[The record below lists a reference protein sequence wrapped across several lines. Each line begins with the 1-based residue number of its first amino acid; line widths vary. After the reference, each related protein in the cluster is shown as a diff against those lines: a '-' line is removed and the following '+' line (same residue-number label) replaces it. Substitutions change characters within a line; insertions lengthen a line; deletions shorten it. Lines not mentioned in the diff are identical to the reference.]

1 MTYMQLPKQRTMLP
15 YLLLMMVVVILAVI
29 LPGVLS
35 GIAATKTAAAP
46 LSAVDFGRLP
56 LAFVPNGGQSDT
68 AVRYQAHSPGVN
80 LFFTNDG
87 LTLAWT
93 GGSESEAGGAR
104 LNFLGANSTPDVSGR
119 EAQLGVVNYMLG
131 DNPDNWQR
139 GLPTYRVVT
148 YEALYPG
155 ISLAYS
161 GQGRQLT
168 AVFQVEAGA
177 DPAQIGWAFEWG
189 RPVLDEAGGLK
200 LIFDGQGAETAVTL
214 SPPVAWQTVDG
225 QDVAVTAAFSLDER
239 GQVGL
244 ALESYDTERPLAILT
259 NMNYGGTGSWDLAW
273 AIAAGPTGIA
283 YVVGETGAP
292 IFPLANPYQPVYGGG
307 SRDAFVTAFAPDGQS
322 LVYSTFLGGSDTDAA
337 FGIAIDNND
346 NAFVVG
352 TTESTDFPLVNPLQ
366 NYGGGFSDTFVTA
379 LAPDGQSLNYST
391 YLGGSSGDGFVYN
404 NGGGIV
410 LDASGRAYVAGST
423 FSTDFPL
430 FNPQQP
436 VFGGGTDAFVTII
449 APDGQSLEYS
459 TYLGGINNEAVNDI
473 ARDGNGRIHIGGT
486 TGSPDFPTANP
497 LFPNLSGFDD
507 GFVTVY
513 APDGQSFE
521 YSTYL
526 GGNNSDYIQGVG
538 VDSNG
543 QTYVTGYTWS
553 TNFPLA
559 NPYQAVYGGLT
570 EVFVTVFAQDGQSL
584 VYSTYLGK
592 GDYEQAT
599 SLVVDGSDRAH
610 IVGRTWSSN
619 FPMVNPLLTFGGG
632 CCDAFVTVFAPDGQS
647 LEFGTFLGGS
657 FSESGMDIALDVNGR
672 IYVTGYTVSDDFPV
686 VNALDSTYG
695 GSLDAFV
702 SVIAQDGQSF
712 DYSTYLHGSYPE
724 PTSVEVSELGQ
735 TTESNQTLYLLG
747 LGLLAVLILGF
758 WLVNGRKVKNDQ

>member
-1 MTYMQLPKQRTMLP
+1 
-15 YLLLMMVVVILAVI
+15 
-29 LPGVLS
+29 
-35 GIAATKTAAAP
+35 
-46 LSAVDFGRLP
+46 
-56 LAFVPNGGQSDT
+56 LAFVPNGGQNDT

-93 GGSESEAGGAR
+93 GGSESQAGGAR

-139 GLPTYRVVT
+139 GLPTYGVVT

-161 GQGRQLT
+161 GQGRQLA

-200 LIFDGQGAETAVTL
+200 LIFDGQAAETAVTL
-214 SPPVAWQTVDG
+214 SPPVAWQTVDD

-259 NMNYGGTGSWDLAW
+259 NMNYGGIGSWDIAW

-292 IFPLANPYQPVYGGG
+292 IFPLANPYQPEYGGG

-322 LVYSTFLGGSDTDAA
+322 LVYSTFLGGSEGDIAY
-337 FGIAIDNND
+337 GIAVDDMNR
-346 NAFVVG
+346 AFVAG
-352 TTESTDFPLVNPLQ
+352 STGSMDFPLSNPIQ
-366 NYGGGFSDTFVTA
+366 SYGGGFSDTFLTV
-379 LAPDGQSLNYST
+379 LAPDGQSLAYST
-391 YLGGSSGDGFVYN
+391 YLGGSSSDGLNEGAGD
-404 NGGGIV
+404 IV
-410 LDASGRAYVAGST
+410 LDGSGRAYVVGETASP
-423 FSTDFPL
+423 DFPL
-430 FNPQQP
+430 ANPQQP
-436 VFGGGTDAFVTII
+436 VFGGDRDAFVTVF
-449 APDGQSLEYS
+449 APDGQSLDYS
-459 TYLGGINNEAVNDI
+459 TYLGGNSY
-473 ARDGNGRIHIGGT
+473 DGAQGIEVDSNGQIYV
-486 TGSPDFPTANP
+486 TGNTWSSDFPLANP
-497 LFPNLSGFDD
+497 LFPILNSATDA
-507 GFVTVY
+507 FVTVY
-513 APDGQSFE
+513 APNGQSLE

-526 GGNNSDYIQGVG
+526 GGNNSDYGKGIG

-543 QTYVTGYTWS
+543 QIYVTGDTAS
-553 TNFPLA
+553 SNFPVA
-559 NPYQAVYGGLT
+559 SPYQQDYGGGNRDA
-570 EVFVTVFAQDGQSL
+570 FVTVFAQDGQSL
-584 VYSTYLGK
+584 VYSTYLGT
-592 GDYEQAT
+592 GSWEQV
-599 SLVVDGSDRAH
+599 SGLFVDGSGRAYL
-610 IVGRTWSSN
+610 VGQTGSPN
-619 FPMVNPLLTFGGG
+619 FPVVNPLLTFGGG

-647 LEFGTFLGGS
+647 LEYGTFLGGN
-657 FSESGMDIALDVNGR
+657 SGETGTDIALDGNGR
-672 IYVTGYTVSDDFPV
+672 IYVTGHTTSDDFPV
-686 VNALDSTYG
+686 ANPFDSTYG
-695 GSLDAFV
+695 GSVDAFV

-712 DYSTYLHGSYPE
+712 EYSTYLHGAYPN

-735 TTESNQTLYLLG
+735 TAESNRTLYLLG
-747 LGLLAVLILGF
+747 IGLLAVFFLGV
-758 WLVNGRKVKNDQ
+758 WLVNGRRVRNNE